1 MRMYETIK
9 HIVSHFVAIFAQTLI
24 VQCLAKIVNIG
35 IKIHS
40 KFILEY
46 SSCRLIERYI
56 IICAILNIFALLGF
70 SFLSYMKEI
79 VIY

>member
-35 IKIHS
+35 IKIHP

-46 SSCRLIERYI
+46 SSCRL
-56 IICAILNIFALLGF
+56 ICAILNIFALLGF